1 MLEGGYKSYRK
12 AVMSSL
18 HEFAMRMKII
28 KIAGRTGTGKTE
40 IIGELCKQGRNV
52 IDLEKLGS
60 PPWQSIEAYPEE
72 EQPSQKLFETLLWSH
87 LKTLNPDQPYLLRQR
102 ARKLGESKFP
112 ILCGK

>member
-1 MLEGGYKSYRK
+1 
-12 AVMSSL
+12 MSSL

-52 IDLEKLGS
+52 IDLENLARHRGSLLG
-60 PPWQSIEAYPEE
+60 AYPEE

-87 LKTLNPDQPYLLRQR
+87 LKTLNPDQPVFVE
-102 ARKLGESKFP
+102 AESSKIGENPNSRYSVASDEGFTASYDFV
-112 ILCGK
+112 